1 MAKSLSAQFLVH
13 WLFWLVVFL
22 ACLQITSSYA
32 QNRPP
37 HKAIQPHINTLKPYQ
52 SQILKKL
59 EEFDPLVNE
68 IFRQLAERSLPD
80 SLVLVPML
88 ESSYNANA
96 VSPAKAAGLWQLMP
110 ATAERFGLTV
120 NDSQDQRFEIEP
132 STNAAMQ
139 YLDFLYRKFDG
150 DINLTL
156 AAYNA
161 GEGRVQRAVKKAG
174 SRQFSDLRLPKET
187 VDYVH
192 RFYAL
197 LVLVDVTSIK
207 QNSVAPM
214 WLFASES
221 HWQNAPFVNL
231 TPLPPLIS
239 LKRGARFGL

>member
-1 MAKSLSAQFLVH
+1 MAKSLSAQLLVH
-13 WLFWLVVFL
+13 WLFRLVVFL
-22 ACLQITSSYA
+22 VCLQITSSYA

-37 HKAIQPHINTLKPYQ
+37 HNAIQPHINTLKPYQ

-88 ESSYNANA
+88 ESSYNAHA

-120 NDSQDQRFEIEP
+120 NDRQDQRFEIEP
-132 STNAAMQ
+132 STDAAMQ

-197 LVLVDVTSIK
+197 LVLVDVTSLK

-221 HWQNAPFVNL
+221 HWQNAPLIDLN
-231 TPLPPLIS
+231 PLPPLVS
-239 LKRGARFGL
+239 L

>member
-1 MAKSLSAQFLVH
+1 MAKCLSAQLLVH
-13 WLFWLVVFL
+13 WLFRLVLFL
-22 ACLQITSSYA
+22 MCLQITSSYA

-37 HKAIQPHINTLKPYQ
+37 HNAIQPHINTLKPYQ

-120 NDSQDQRFEIEP
+120 NDKQDQRFEIEP
-132 STNAAMQ
+132 STHAAMQ

-197 LVLVDVTSIK
+197 LVLVDVTSLK
-207 QNSVAPM
+207 KNSVAPM

-221 HWQNAPFVNL
+221 HWQNAPLVDLN
-231 TPLPPLIS
+231 PLPPLVS
-239 LKRGARFGL
+239 L

>member
-1 MAKSLSAQFLVH
+1 M
-13 WLFWLVVFL
+13 VVFL

>member
-1 MAKSLSAQFLVH
+1 
-13 WLFWLVVFL
+13 
-22 ACLQITSSYA
+22 
-32 QNRPP
+32 
-37 HKAIQPHINTLKPYQ
+37 
-52 SQILKKL
+52 
-59 EEFDPLVNE
+59 
-68 IFRQLAERSLPD
+68 
-80 SLVLVPML
+80 
-88 ESSYNANA
+88 
-96 VSPAKAAGLWQLMP
+96 
-110 ATAERFGLTV
+110 
-120 NDSQDQRFEIEP
+120 
-132 STNAAMQ
+132 MQ

-197 LVLVDVTSIK
+197 LVLVDVTSLK

-221 HWQNAPFVNL
+221 HWKNVPLVDLN
-231 TPLPPLIS
+231 PLPPLVS
-239 LKRGARFGL
+239 L

>member
-1 MAKSLSAQFLVH
+1 MAKGFGFQLLVH
-13 WLFWLVVFL
+13 WFLGLVLLIMCF
-22 ACLQITSSYA
+22 QSSSSYA
-32 QNRPP
+32 QNRPSQNV
-37 HKAIQPHINTLKPYQ
+37 IQPHINTLKPYQ
-52 SQILKKL
+52 NQILKKL

-80 SLVLVPML
+80 SFVFVPML
-88 ESSYNANA
+88 ESSYNSNA
-96 VSPAKAAGLWQLMP
+96 ISPAKAAGLWQLMP

-120 NDSQDQRFEIEP
+120 NDRQDQRFEIEP
-132 STNAAMQ
+132 STHAAMQ

-197 LVLVDVTSIK
+197 LVLVDVTSLK
-207 QNSVAPM
+207 QNTVAPM

-221 HWQNAPFVNL
+221 HWQSTPLVNL

-239 LKRGARFGL
+239 L